1 VLLVKF
7 AAVIA
12 GRFVSTILSVS
23 LLLCCS
29 LPSCAT
35 GLIDIAGG
43 DGQLKTATY
52 SSASTLRVLDTAGGV
67 SLGNDTA
74 KSGCRTGNNADDK
87 TGRDIKI
94 ALVLGGGGTRGASHV
109 GVLKVLEKEK
119 VPFDIVVGTSMGAIV
134 GGFYCAGLKL
144 QKIEEMFLDTSL
156 MRSYMTV
163 PIPVR
168 LVTMPVF
175 LLPRLVYHPY
185 DGLFYGVRFRRYLN
199 KKLPDDEKRIED
211 LKKPYAA
218 VAVDLTEG
226 LPHAITKGRLAKAM
240 QASSAVP
247 GLRKPVQIGND
258 LFIDG
263 GVLENIPVEQ
273 ALELGA
279 DIVIAVNCDERLNTV
294 PINSF
299 RKMGSVSRRI
309 ITLQLDKMDGPHAD
323 KACITIHPDV
333 DGIGLLSTK
342 KQDAIRAI
350 EAGEEAAR
358 QALPQIRQCLQ
369 DAGVNF

>member
-1 VLLVKF
+1 M
-7 AAVIA
+7 
-12 GRFVSTILSVS
+12 
-23 LLLCCS
+23 LCCS

-43 DGQLKTATY
+43 DGQLRTATS
-52 SSASTLRVLDTAGGV
+52 SSASTLRVLDTAGSV

-74 KSGCRTGNNADDK
+74 RSGCRTGNNADGK

-119 VPFDIVVGTSMGAIV
+119 VPFDIIVGTSMGAIV

-144 QKIEEMFLDTSL
+144 PEIEKMFLDTSL

-199 KKLPDDEKRIED
+199 KKLPDDEKKIEE

-279 DIVIAVNCDERLNTV
+279 DVVIAVNCDERLNTV

>member
-1 VLLVKF
+1 MKPGI
-7 AAVIA
+7 AAFVISA
-12 GRFVSTILSVS
+12 SAVVFGAT
-23 LLLCCS
+23 
-29 LPSCAT
+29 PSGAT
-35 GLIDIAGG
+35 DLIDVGNSSHTTDGALNGG
-43 DGQLKTATY
+43 ERLNVG
-52 SSASTLRVLDTAGGV
+52 DTAGSVTHRKPPG
-67 SLGNDTA
+67 LEEEER
-74 KSGCRTGNNADDK
+74 KP
-87 TGRDIKI
+87 GRKMKV
-94 ALVLGGGGTRGASHV
+94 ALVLGGGGTRGAAHV
-109 GVLKVLEKEK
+109 GVLKVFEKEK
-119 VPFDIVVGTSMGAIV
+119 VPFDVVVGTSMGAIV

-144 QKIEEMFLDTSL
+144 PEIEKMFVDTSL

-175 LLPRLVYHPY
+175 LVPRLVYHPY

-199 KKLPDDEKRIED
+199 KKLPDNEKLIEE
-211 LKKPYAA
+211 LKMPYAA

-226 LPHAITKGRLAKAM
+226 FPHAITTGRLVKAM

-247 GLRKPVQIGND
+247 GLRKPVQID
-258 LFIDG
+258 DCLFIDG

-273 ALELGA
+273 AQDLGA
-279 DIVIAVNCDERLNTV
+279 DVIIAVNCDERLGTV

-309 ITLQLDKMDGPHAD
+309 ITLQLDKMDGPHTN
-323 KACITIHPDV
+323 KACVTIHPMV

-342 KQDAIRAI
+342 KRDAVRAI

-358 QALPQIRQCLQ
+358 QALPQIRKCLS
-369 DAGVNF
+369 DIGLEF

>member
-1 VLLVKF
+1 MQLTTDLDRGRFKVILVKF
-7 AAVIA
+7 VAACFRSAIA
-12 GRFVSTILSVS
+12 SVLFVS
-23 LLLCCS
+23 CS
-29 LPSCAT
+29 LACA
-35 GLIDIAGG
+35 LPIIASELESPPGG
-43 DGQLKTATY
+43 SNRQALDGHDAAG
-52 SSASTLRVLDTAGGV
+52 STAGSV
-67 SLGNDTA
+67 TPA
-74 KSGCRTGNNADDK
+74 A
-87 TGRDIKI
+87 RDSSNRHKVKV

-144 QKIEEMFLDTSL
+144 QEIEKMFLDRSL

-199 KKLPDDEKRIED
+199 QKLPDDEKRIED

-226 LPHAITKGRLAKAM
+226 LPHAITRGPLAKAM

-279 DIVIAVNCDERLNTV
+279 DIVIAVNCDERLKKV

-309 ITLQLDKMDGPHAD
+309 ITLQLEKMDGPHAD
-323 KACITIHPDV
+323 KACITLHPEV

-342 KQDAIRAI
+342 RRDAVRAI
-350 EAGEEAAR
+350 KAGEDAAR
-358 QALPQIRQCLQ
+358 QALPQIRQCLT
-369 DAGVNF
+369 DAGINF